1 MMLAVMLGMDRDAVI
16 CDLAETYGVLDYKA
30 LPVDTLATLCA
41 GLHEDSRIKMRMM
54 DCQKV
59 DPSFALVRISDTLTV
74 IYYMLR
80 CIGGDKSADIPALYQ
95 DIMTG
100 KQEPKHNTGFASIEE
115 FEEARKRMLDNG

>member
-1 MMLAVMLGMDRDAVI
+1 MMLAVMLGVDRDALV
-16 CDLAETYGVLDYKA
+16 CDLAETYGVLDYRA

-74 IYYMLR
+74 IYYMLTGF
-80 CIGGDKSADIPALYQ
+80 CGHSPSSLPTLYQ

-100 KQEPKHNTGFASIEE
+100 KQEQKQSTGFSSIEE